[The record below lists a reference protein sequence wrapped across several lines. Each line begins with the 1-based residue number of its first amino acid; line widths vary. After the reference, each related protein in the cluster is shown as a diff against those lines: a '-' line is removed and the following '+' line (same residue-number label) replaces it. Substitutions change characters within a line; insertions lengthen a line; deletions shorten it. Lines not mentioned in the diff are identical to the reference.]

1 LNENSDSFWTYIL
14 ENPAGRFYIGQTDDL
29 GRRIEEH
36 NGPDKV
42 GTKFTHKTGPW
53 RLVWSESH
61 PMRSEAV
68 RRERFIKS
76 RKSAAWIRQ
85 HLLDR

>member
-1 LNENSDSFWTYIL
+1 MNESSDSFWTYIL

-29 GRRIEEH
+29 DRRIEEH
-36 NGPDKV
+36 NSPETV
-42 GTKFTHKTGPW
+42 GTKFTHKNGPW

-61 PMRSEAV
+61 PTRSEAV

-76 RKSAAWIRQ
+76 RKSAAWIRR